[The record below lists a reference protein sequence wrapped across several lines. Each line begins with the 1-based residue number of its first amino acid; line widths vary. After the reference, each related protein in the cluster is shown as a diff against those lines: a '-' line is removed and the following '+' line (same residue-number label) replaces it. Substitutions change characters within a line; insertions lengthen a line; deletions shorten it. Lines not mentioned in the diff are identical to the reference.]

1 MTADFDQVRASD
13 LTRVFGRRRALARV
27 SFTASR
33 GEIVALVG
41 PNGAGKSTLLSI
53 LSTLQAPSA
62 GEVRYGTRTAREA
75 GAELRRQV
83 GWLGHDLQLYPE
95 LTARENLTFF
105 GRLQG
110 VTPLEARVAEALHAA
125 RLDDRADDLVGNFS
139 RGMRQR
145 LALERSLL
153 HRPRLLLLDEPF
165 TGLDSASSRLLA
177 ERLEAEA
184 SRGHIVILA
193 THDVADADAIVTRAL
208 VLQDGRLLTTVT
220 GEGWRTAARAALGG
234 AS

>member
-1 MTADFDQVRASD
+1 VTADFDQVHVSD
-13 LTRVFGRRRALARV
+13 LTRVYGRRRALARV

-33 GEIVALVG
+33 GEVVALVG

-62 GEVRYGTRTAREA
+62 GTVHYGPRTAREA
-75 GAELRRQV
+75 GAALRCQV

-110 VTPLEARVAEALHAA
+110 VAALATRVAEALSAA

-177 ERLEAEA
+177 DRLRAEA
-184 SRGHIVILA
+184 SGGHIVILA
-193 THDVADADAIVTRAL
+193 THDVADADAIVSRAL
-208 VLQDGRLLTTVT
+208 VLQDGRLLTTVA
-220 GEGWRTAARAALGG
+220 GDGWRRAARAALAG